1 MIGSLE
7 TWRWSVGED
16 AAPLRER
23 VAPGMGPG
31 AMEKLRDRWT
41 PEQIGV
47 CAELTEARA
56 RAVPKF
62 PGRASDLA
70 ADRAGVEMA
79 SSSAAAGHKAER
91 FVRLIGHGA
100 RVLDACC
107 GIGGDAMGLAAAG
120 LRVSAIDTDERRAWM
135 AGHNAVCESA
145 CADVLA
151 VDHDG
156 YDAVHADPARR
167 NAGPDGARTRDT
179 DRFEPPLGDLLDAI
193 GDRPAAIKFH
203 PGVDADALPAGEL
216 EIISESGRLTQAV
229 LWTGRLAESP
239 RRATLLRRDAP
250 SVSLAGAVDR
260 PDEANEIDAWIHTF
274 DPAVE
279 RADLV
284 GRLARDTGLL
294 PVHPGVGLLTGP
306 EPVGSDWLRAFRV
319 VESMP
324 WNFKKIRRRLRDLDA
339 GEVTV
344 KTRGG
349 LVDPDRLA
357 RDLRGRGPEPYT
369 LFALRF
375 GDRATAII
383 TQRETAT

>member
-23 VAPGMGPG
+23 RAPGMSPG
-31 AMEKLRDRWT
+31 AMARLRDRWT

-47 CAELTEARA
+47 CAELAEARA
-56 RAVPKF
+56 KATAKF

-79 SSSAAAGHKAER
+79 SSSAAARHKAER
-91 FVRLIGHGA
+91 IVRLLGDEA

-107 GIGGDAMGLAAAG
+107 GIGGDAMGMAGAG
-120 LRVSAIDTDERRAWM
+120 LRVTAIDTDERRAWM
-135 AGHNAVCESA
+135 AGHNAGCGSA

-151 VDHDG
+151 VDIDG

-167 NAGPDGARTRDT
+167 AAGLGGARTRDG
-179 DRFEPPLGDLLDAI
+179 DRFDPPLGDLFDAI
-193 GDRPAAIKFH
+193 GDTPSAIKLH
-203 PGVDADALPAGEL
+203 PGVDSEALPEGEL

-229 LWTGRLAESP
+229 LWTGPLAASP
-239 RRATLLRRDAP
+239 RRATLLHHDAP
-250 SVSLAGAVDR
+250 PVSLAGVVDR
-260 PDEANEIDAWIHTF
+260 PDDANEIDAWIHTF

-284 GRLARDTGLL
+284 GHLARETGLL

-306 EPVGSDWLRAFRV
+306 EPIGSVWLRAFRV

-324 WNFKKIRRRLRDLDA
+324 WNFKQVRRRLRDLDA

-357 RDLRGRGPEPYT
+357 RDLRGGGDRVLT

-375 GDRATAII
+375 GDRPMAII
-383 TQRETAT
+383 TQREPAT

>member
-23 VAPGMGPG
+23 MSPGMGPG
-31 AMEKLRDRWT
+31 AMARLRDRWT

-47 CAELTEARA
+47 CAELTGARSKAEA
-56 RAVPKF
+56 KF
-62 PGRASDLA
+62 PANARRLA
-70 ADRAGVEMA
+70 ADRSGVEMA
-79 SSSAAAGHKAER
+79 SSAAAAAHKAER
-91 FVRLIGHGA
+91 FVRLIGHDA

-120 LRVSAIDTDERRAWM
+120 LRVTAVDTDERRAWM
-135 AGHNAVCESA
+135 AGHNAGCEAA
-145 CADVLA
+145 CADALSA
-151 VDHDG
+151 TPGDF
-156 YDAVHADPARR
+156 DAVHADPARR
-167 NAGPDGARTRDT
+167 DERAGGRRTRDT
-179 DRFEPPLGDLLDAI
+179 DRFEPALSDLFGVFA
-193 GDRPAAIKFH
+193 GVPAAIKLH
-203 PGVDADALPAGEL
+203 PGVDPSDLPEGEV
-216 EIISESGRLTQAV
+216 EIVSESGRLTQGV
-229 LWTGRLAESP
+229 LWTGALARTP
-239 RRATLLRRDAP
+239 RRATLLR
-250 SVSLAGAVDR
+250 AGAEPVSIAGAAER
-260 PDEANEIDAWIHTF
+260 PDDTTEPDAWIHTF

-284 GRLARDTGLL
+284 GALARETGLS

-306 EPVGSDWLRAFRV
+306 ERVGSAWLRPFRV

-324 WNFKKIRRRLRDLDA
+324 WNYKQVRRRLRELDA

-344 KTRGG
+344 KTRDA
-349 LVDPDRLA
+349 LVEPDRLA
-357 RDLRGRGPEPYT
+357 RDLRGRGQEPYT

-383 TQRETAT
+383 TQRENAT